1 MDVRRSFNKINEISN
16 DNLTNIL
23 KAYAI
28 VNPGLNY
35 SQGMNYI
42 AGFLYLTLN
51 KEENLAFDSMK

>member
-28 VNPGLNY
+28 INPDLNY